1 MVLAVQLYNL
11 TLTIP
16 INKVCRVC
24 RKVCWDTFGEYIIHC
39 RELADFKYWHYFVMG
54 VLFYLFWM
62 VGEFFDF
69 LTGPH
74 EEKSTLRILDVSV
87 YTWIGRK
94 HVCVYLTGVFS
105 LLGLRIVGLT
115 MV

>member
-1 MVLAVQLYNL
+1 MVLSVQLYNL

-24 RKVCWDTFGEYIIHC
+24 RKVCWDTFGEYIVHC
-39 RELADFKYWHYFVMG
+39 RELADFKYWHYFVMD

-62 VGEFFDF
+62 NEG
-69 LTGPH
+69 
-74 EEKSTLRILDVSV
+74 KSKLKTLDVPV
-87 YTWIGRK
+87 HTWVGRK

-105 LLGLRIVGLT
+105 LLGLRIIGLT